1 MVGGEISGRES
12 RRWCGATT
20 GDREG
25 GRVDHTPLYPSPALA
40 RADRA
45 GLSFDKIRS
54 GFTRCTTCD
63 ATNSSLYSSCPQFNT
78 PPFAIMLTLML
89 TVGLTPSRHDVV
101 SRARLTARPLS
112 GPEQSPALPFACSR
126 RAFASSALALS
137 AAAARP
143 FASVASIKPGDGGD
157 GTWAEHTGAFDDDFF
172 KGFKSTDTGFKYK
185 FITPG
190 EGEKPREQQN
200 VYMHYTGYL
209 LDGTEFDTSY
219 DGKGPFK
226 FRLGEGKVITGWESI
241 IYGMKPGQKVRRPH
255 RHPHLRRPHR
265 HPHLRRPR
273 RLLRG
278 RHRARHHATHRH
290 PQHLHPRLLHR
301 RRHPRRHAVSLSCCL
316 QPPPPPPPSAP
327 ACASAAST
335 ATSTAASALASVPPQ
350 PPPQPPR
357 QPPPPPPPQP
367 PPPLQVIVTIPP
379 EYAYGD
385 KKQDK
390 VPAGST

>member
-1 MVGGEISGRES
+1 
-12 RRWCGATT
+12 
-20 GDREG
+20 
-25 GRVDHTPLYPSPALA
+25 
-40 RADRA
+40 
-45 GLSFDKIRS
+45 
-54 GFTRCTTCD
+54 
-63 ATNSSLYSSCPQFNT
+63 
-78 PPFAIMLTLML
+78 MLTLVL

-241 IYGMKPGQKVRRPH
+241 IYGMKPGQKV
-255 RHPHLRRPHR
+255 
-265 HPHLRRPR
+265 
-273 RLLRG
+273 
-278 RHRARHHATHRH
+278 
-290 PQHLHPRLLHR
+290 
-301 RRHPRRHAVSLSCCL
+301 
-316 QPPPPPPPSAP
+316 
-327 ACASAAST
+327 
-335 ATSTAASALASVPPQ
+335 
-350 PPPQPPR
+350 
-357 QPPPPPPPQP
+357 
-367 PPPLQVIVTIPP
+367 IVTIPYATRSSNPGLAGRTSRPDYQAGRP

>member
-1 MVGGEISGRES
+1 
-12 RRWCGATT
+12 
-20 GDREG
+20 
-25 GRVDHTPLYPSPALA
+25 
-40 RADRA
+40 
-45 GLSFDKIRS
+45 
-54 GFTRCTTCD
+54 
-63 ATNSSLYSSCPQFNT
+63 
-78 PPFAIMLTLML
+78 MLTLVL

-241 IYGMKPGQKVRRPH
+241 IYGMKPGQKV
-255 RHPHLRRPHR
+255 
-265 HPHLRRPR
+265 
-273 RLLRG
+273 
-278 RHRARHHATHRH
+278 
-290 PQHLHPRLLHR
+290 
-301 RRHPRRHAVSLSCCL
+301 
-316 QPPPPPPPSAP
+316 
-327 ACASAAST
+327 
-335 ATSTAASALASVPPQ
+335 
-350 PPPQPPR
+350 
-357 QPPPPPPPQP
+357 
-367 PPPLQVIVTIPP
+367 IVTIPP

-390 VPAGST
+390 VPAGSTLVFYMELLRLGKVKGEKTTYGTIQGKPGGVRIEAGSVTNRATDADTD